1 MHAGQAWRVNTPTHE
16 DAAAVSRKN
25 LLQISVWDMVKD
37 AARLGYL
44 FHKWYFGF
52 EPKSVIQDI
61 LSARKLKKAVTQC
74 IRGHKDTAGGLEP

>member
-1 MHAGQAWRVNTPTHE
+1 M
-16 DAAAVSRKN
+16 
-25 LLQISVWDMVKD
+25 KD

-61 LSARKLKKAVTQC
+61 LYARKLKKAVAQR
-74 IRGHKDTAGGLEP
+74 IRRHKDTAVSSVHPIILCL